1 MVTKEAPTTPRVK
14 HLNETLSD
22 RSVPFFLMPLD
33 VYGAPPNS
41 SFDSDLQESEL
52 VPRLSCIQSH
62 RREDAT
68 LARP

>member
-22 RSVPFFLMPLD
+22 RSVPSFSHILHVD
-33 VYGAPPNS
+33 VTPPNS

-52 VPRLSCIQSH
+52 VPRLGCIQSH

-68 LARP
+68 LARA